1 MPAAP
6 MVPLTI
12 KVEATF
18 PNPVELLVFMSLKK
32 EASFAPIFFQ
42 VQHNGNLTNKIQ
54 SFPVAHLVGN
64 IARIELTRLKCK

>member
-32 EASFAPIFFQ
+32 EASFAPIFFDSI
-42 VQHNGNLTNKIQ
+42 VASTNTCYYSENQIFY
-54 SFPVAHLVGN
+54 SL
-64 IARIELTRLKCK
+64 E